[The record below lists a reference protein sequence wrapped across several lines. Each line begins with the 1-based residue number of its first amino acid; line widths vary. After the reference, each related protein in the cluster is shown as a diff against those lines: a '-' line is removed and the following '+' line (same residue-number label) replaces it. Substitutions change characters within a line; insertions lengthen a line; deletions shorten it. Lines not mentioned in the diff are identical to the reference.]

1 MRTSTRATFRVTPLN
16 ARTSAAGFTLIELT
30 LVLLIVGVLVSLAA
44 PRLARLG
51 EARVDASARR
61 LATTIEYLY
70 DEAALRGRIYRL
82 TLDLDGARYTI
93 RTRLPYSATAGTLE
107 QRWDPYAKDTDLDEG
122 VRLVEVATATAK
134 RERGV
139 AAIDF
144 VPEGNLEDIVITLV
158 GEDLSERTLA
168 LDGVT
173 GRVARHREAPET

>member
-1 MRTSTRATFRVTPLN
+1 MS
-16 ARTSAAGFTLIELT
+16 ARKSPAAGFTLIELA
-30 LVLLIVGVLVSLAA
+30 LVLLIVGILVSLAA
-44 PRLARLG
+44 PPLATLG

-82 TLDLDGARYTI
+82 TLDLDGSRYSI
-93 RTRLPYSATAGTLE
+93 STRLPYSTAANALE
-107 QRWDPYAKDTDLDEG
+107 RRWDPYAKDTELDEG
-122 VRLVEVATATAK
+122 VRLVEVATATVK
-134 RERGV
+134 RERGS

-158 GEDLSERTLA
+158 GEDRSERILA

-173 GRVARHREAPET
+173 GRVARGRGAPAT